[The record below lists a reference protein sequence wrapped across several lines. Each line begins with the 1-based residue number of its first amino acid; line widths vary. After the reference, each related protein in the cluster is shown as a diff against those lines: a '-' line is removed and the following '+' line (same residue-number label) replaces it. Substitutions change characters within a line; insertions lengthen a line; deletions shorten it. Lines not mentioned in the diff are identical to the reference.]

1 MASAPWGD
9 FSLSNSDEDNGK
21 VLRTFGRYQCDVY
34 SGHTGR
40 RKKTVPIFLV
50 LPPWIH
56 IYMKPQNF
64 VGSGSS
70 RSDLKGTVSRDFLL
84 LVFFMN
90 QFPPSPRVF
99 HLDRFEFFRKFAEI
113 FASQGAPPVSTTPV
127 ANFSTIFASV
137 VDTAA
142 NLPPV
147 STIPAANLPPV
158 STIPAANLPP
168 VSTTPVATCHR

>member
-1 MASAPWGD
+1 M
-9 FSLSNSDEDNGK
+9 SNSDEDNGK

-34 SGHTGR
+34 SRHKSQ
-40 RKKTVPIFLV
+40 RKKNSAHILV
-50 LPPWIH
+50 LPPWIQ

-127 ANFSTIFASV
+127 AIF
-137 VDTAA
+137 
-142 NLPPV
+142 PPV
-147 STIPAANLPPV
+147 SL
-158 STIPAANLPP
+158 LLL
-168 VSTTPVATCHR
+168 TPVANNENNIRLQSPYSELEGKNLYIC